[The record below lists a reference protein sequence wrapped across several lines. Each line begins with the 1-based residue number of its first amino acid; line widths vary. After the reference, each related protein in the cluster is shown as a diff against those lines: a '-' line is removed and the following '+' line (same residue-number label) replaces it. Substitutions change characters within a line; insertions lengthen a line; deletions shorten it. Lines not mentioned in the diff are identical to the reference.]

1 MKKQLKISYDL
12 EISYIC
18 FGKDEIK
25 EIHNIDPS
33 MAIIELDEV
42 KAINYDEIVL
52 VTVIE
57 DADGSIIKRC
67 CRIA

>member
-1 MKKQLKISYDL
+1 MKKQLKVSYDL
-12 EISYIC
+12 EISYTC
-18 FGKDEIK
+18 LGKDEIK

-33 MAIIELDEV
+33 MAIIELEEV

-57 DADGSIIKRC
+57 DSDGKIIKRC